1 MSKSL
6 ASLRASL
13 AHVGRVAVLAGGNS
27 AERNVSLRSGS
38 AVHQALRNLGVEAEI
53 VDPSE
58 VSLSVL
64 SNFQKVFIALHG
76 RGGED
81 GVIQGVLEF
90 LQIPYT
96 GSGVMASAIGM
107 DKVRTKMLWQ
117 TAGLPTP
124 AFYLSSEAPQDLGFP
139 LMVKPALEGSSI
151 GMYKVNAQEELAE
164 AIRKAHQYDDSVLVE
179 QWISGPEYTVAV
191 LNDKALPVI
200 HLETPNEFYDFDA
213 KYRSDSTLYHCP
225 SGLNEEEEAELQAL
239 ALRAFR
245 VVGASGWGR
254 VDVMRDTDGN
264 FQLLEI
270 NTSPGMTDHSLV
282 PMAAKAAGLSFE
294 ALVAEVLLSAGR
306 MPQENRRQGHAP
318 QP

>member
-1 MSKSL
+1 MSESL

-27 AERNVSLRSGS
+27 AERNVSLRSGK
-38 AVHQALRNLGVEAEI
+38 AVHQALCNLGVAAEI

-64 SNFQKVFIALHG
+64 SDFQKVFIALHG

-96 GSGVMASAIGM
+96 GSGVMASAVGM

-124 AFYLSSEAPQDLGFP
+124 AFYLSGETPKDLGFP

-151 GMYKVNAQEELAE
+151 GMYKVNAQAELTE

-179 QWISGPEYTVAV
+179 QWINGPEYTVAV

-213 KYRSDSTLYHCP
+213 KYRSESTLYHCP
-225 SGLNEEEEAELQAL
+225 SGLSEEEEAELQAL

-254 VDVMRDTDGN
+254 VDVMRDAEGN

-294 ALVAEVLLSAGR
+294 ALVAEILLSAGR
-306 MPQENRRQGHAP
+306 MPQESRRQGHAP

>member
-1 MSKSL
+1 MSDSL

-27 AERNVSLRSGS
+27 AERNVSLRSGR
-38 AVHQALRNLGVEAEI
+38 AVHKALRSMGVLAELI
-53 VDPSE
+53 DPAE
-58 VSLSVL
+58 VSLNTL
-64 SNFQKVFIALHG
+64 SGFQRVFIALHG

-107 DKVRTKMLWQ
+107 DKIRTKMLWQ
-117 TAGLPTP
+117 NAGLPTP
-124 AFYLSSEAPQDLGFP
+124 AFYLASEEPLDLGFP

-151 GMYKVNAQEELAE
+151 GMYKVNAPEELNE
-164 AIRKAHQYDDSVLVE
+164 AIRKAHQYDNNVLVE
-179 QWISGPEYTVAV
+179 QWVDGPEYTVAI
-191 LNDKALPVI
+191 LNDRALPSI
-200 HLETPNEFYDFDA
+200 RLETPNEFYDFEA
-213 KYRSDSTLYHCP
+213 KYSSDTTLYHCP
-225 SGLNEEEEAELQAL
+225 SGLSEDEEAQLQAL

-254 VDVMRDTDGN
+254 VDVMRDAQGN

-270 NTSPGMTDHSLV
+270 NTVPGMTDQSLV
-282 PMAAKAAGLSFE
+282 PMAAKAVGMSFE
-294 ALVAEVLLSAGR
+294 ALVAEILLSARR
-306 MPQENRRQGHAP
+306 MPQQSRRQAYAP

>member
-1 MSKSL
+1 MSESL

-27 AERNVSLRSGS
+27 AERNVSLRSGK
-38 AVHQALRNLGVEAEI
+38 AVHQALRNMGVLAEI
-53 VDPSE
+53 IDPAE
-58 VSLSVL
+58 VSLNTL
-64 SNFQKVFIALHG
+64 SGFQKVFIALHG

-107 DKVRTKMLWQ
+107 DKIRTKMLWQ

-124 AFYLSSEAPQDLGFP
+124 AFYMSSDEPKDLGFP

-151 GMYKVNAQEELAE
+151 GMYKVNAQEELTE
-164 AIRKAHQYDDSVLVE
+164 AIRKAHQYDDNVLVE
-179 QWISGPEYTVAV
+179 QWIDGPEYTVAI
-191 LNDKALPVI
+191 LNDRALPAI
-200 HLETPNEFYDFDA
+200 RLETPNEFYDFDA

-225 SGLNEEEEAELQAL
+225 SGLDEEEEAELQAL
-239 ALRAFR
+239 ALKAFR

-254 VDVMRDTDGN
+254 VDVMRDAQGN

-270 NTSPGMTDHSLV
+270 NTVPGMTDHSLV
-282 PMAAKAAGLSFE
+282 PMAAKAIGLSFE
-294 ALVAEVLLSAGR
+294 GLVAEILLSVRRA
-306 MPQENRRQGHAP
+306 PQEGRRQGHAP

>member
-64 SNFQKVFIALHG
+64 SDFQKVFIALHG

-124 AFYLSSEAPQDLGFP
+124 AFYLSSETPKDLGFP

-151 GMYKVNAQEELAE
+151 GMYKVNAQEELTE